1 MGCTGWSG
9 ADAGASAERRAIP
22 PLEGSGPV
30 KRAVLVESPSHG
42 FWEPAELPPSG
53 VLAQQRRHGVVA
65 ARLRE
70 PQHPW
75 LAEVAGRAWAD
86 PATAS
91 TLVAVAP
98 AACET
103 IGEAVLAARP
113 SAPTERTT
121 DGVAV
126 WEALAG
132 CPAPLREG
140 WAAHPQGLELRPVP
154 GPPDPLLDDLP
165 SLMRFGPPPTEWAE
179 RYPLHLEALARA
191 AARCVEHDDDVL
203 VAERCLTGLATLD
216 RPAGAALAEGLIARA
231 DAIEVPIA
239 RELVRWPT
247 AAARDA
253 ELATLGLG
261 PVVDTPSPH
270 GEVLV
275 DRLAAHGRAWRLH
288 PSMYQEVHLQHLLE
302 SLSIEGVVV
311 DSLHPTDASPRS
323 WTALYV
329 HHGGDRWRALL
340 DGWTIDAEQ
349 LVGIANAVADRTD
362 AAERLLLVEHVD
374 GPRVL
379 MGTEA
384 ALDTLVEAQLV
395 YTPAPR
401 ERWSKQVEPSQDTG
415 LSGTLMELLEAE

>member
-1 MGCTGWSG
+1 MPLSSKKRLPVSMDLLGRVIDGVG
-9 ADAGASAERRAIP
+9 EPLDGKGPIKPAEGYKLNGKPLNPLARRAITE
-22 PLEGSGPV
+22 PLDVGVRSINSFLTVGMGQRMGLFAGSGV
-30 KRAVLVESPSHG
+30 GKSVLLGMMTRGTTADVI
-42 FWEPAELPPSG
+42 
-53 VLAQQRRHGVVA
+53 VV
-65 ARLRE
+65 
-70 PQHPW
+70 
-75 LAEVAGRAWAD
+75 G
-86 PATAS
+86 
-91 TLVAVAP
+91 LV
-98 AACET
+98 
-103 IGEAVLAARP
+103 GER
-113 SAPTERTT
+113 
-121 DGVAV
+121 G
-126 WEALAG
+126 
-132 CPAPLREG
+132 
-140 WAAHPQGLELRPVP
+140 
-154 GPPDPLLDDLP
+154 
-165 SLMRFGPPPTEWAE
+165 
-179 RYPLHLEALARA
+179 
-191 AARCVEHDDDVL
+191 DVL